1 MPRIF
6 QKARDPISSYS
17 HFIGA
22 ALSLIGLVAMAIQ
35 LALPPGQNPLNAVSC
50 ILFCLSLI
58 ALYSTSGIYHFSRAA
73 ANVLVVLRKLDHAM
87 IYVLIAGTY
96 TPLLLGLLPAPR
108 AEVFTAVIWGV
119 ALAGIVMKL
128 CWINAP
134 RWLGTTLYL
143 LLGWAIAIDLPALA
157 ALPVPAVALLAAGGL
172 LYTAGGLI
180 YMIKRP
186 NLSERFGF
194 HEIFHLFV
202 IAGSLCHYFLVLLYI
217 A

>member
-35 LALPPGQNPLNAVSC
+35 LALTPGQNPLNAVSC

-58 ALYSTSGIYHFSRAA
+58 ALYSASGIYHFSRAA

-108 AEVFTAVIWGV
+108 AEVFTALAWHHIIPSAWMGYRNRPAGARRAACSCCRAARGRRT
-119 ALAGIVMKL
+119 ALYRRR
-128 CWINAP
+128 P
-134 RWLGTTLYL
+134 DLY
-143 LLGWAIAIDLPALA
+143 D
-157 ALPVPAVALLAAGGL
+157 
-172 LYTAGGLI
+172 
-180 YMIKRP
+180 
-186 NLSERFGF
+186 
-194 HEIFHLFV
+194 
-202 IAGSLCHYFLVLLYI
+202 
-217 A
+217 